1 MIPTPPTPPPPES
14 QPLPPKDTRSAAQKR
29 HAAEAL
35 CVAHDPS
42 CDWVATFSSLEQRS
56 IARVLAAHGYIVE
69 PEPWGKVIAHVVV
82 VNEDVF
88 AEDNW
93 LQFFNIFHYR
103 TRPNRVREELT
114 IQAGEVWDQ
123 KRVEE
128 SARRL
133 HDPLYSS
140 VVALMPIKTSVP
152 NEIDL
157 LVVTRDLWSLRLNT
171 QYTVVNTGSSLALTN
186 LGASLSENNFL
197 GTRDVVAFGF
207 NMDQGAIAFGPTFL
221 DKDLLGQHINLQ
233 LSASEIITREADKI
247 EDASGN
253 LVVDPFDPTG
263 LLDAGV
269 FHSEGEAASISL
281 SRPLW
286 SLATEW
292 GGGISASYTN
302 QIARSF
308 TGNNPQNDPY
318 ELFPDPGTG
327 LPYEF
332 RYRTWAVSANAV
344 HQWGTDYKQAVTL
357 GYTVSD
363 QKPSLLPSFS
373 MFDPGTVQQFIADV
387 FPRTE
392 LISAPFV
399 TYSIFQPRYRV
410 LRNVQTFELA
420 EDLQVGPSAAVTVSQ
435 GLTALGGDFTFTR
448 PTVTGGWTFPL
459 FTDGFISPTAGAS
472 MRFEGAAPNGWSSI
486 DNSADVALRVA
497 SPNLPRFR
505 IVAYSELDWEWHN
518 TQNQFYS
525 IGSDSGL
532 RGYNVSEFRS
542 PTGDGTHNARR
553 FIGQIEARMTPI
565 PVLHIFRAGAVAFYE
580 LGGTANTLSNLTVY
594 NDVGAGLRV
603 LIPQLDRSLFR
614 LDVAFPLQSA
624 LNNPA
629 GHPHVLAGFA
639 SYF

>member
-1 MIPTPPTPPPPES
+1 VIPTPPTPPPPES
-14 QPLPPKDTRSAAQKR
+14 APVPHKDTRTAAEKR
-29 HAAEAL
+29 HAAEAQ
-35 CVAHDPS
+35 CAAHDPS

-56 IARVLAAHGYIVE
+56 IARVLAEHGYLVE

-82 VNEDVF
+82 VNEEVF
-88 AEDNW
+88 AEKNW

-103 TRPNRVREELT
+103 SRPTRVREELT

-152 NEIDL
+152 GEVDL

-171 QYTVVNTGSSLALTN
+171 QYAVVNTGTSLALTN

-221 DKDLLGQHINLQ
+221 DKDVLGQHINLQ
-233 LSASEIITREADKI
+233 VSASEIITRKADKI
-247 EDASGN
+247 IDASGN
-253 LVVDPFDPTG
+253 LVTDPFDPVG

-269 FHSEGEAASISL
+269 FHSEGEAASIAL

-286 SLATEW
+286 SLATQW
-292 GGGISASYTN
+292 GGGISANYTN

-308 TGNNPQNDPY
+308 TGNNADNDPFQ
-318 ELFPDPGTG
+318 LFADPGTG

-332 RYRTWAVSANAV
+332 RYRTWSISANAV
-344 HQWGTDYKQAVTL
+344 HQWGVDYKQAVTL

-363 QKPSLLPSFS
+363 QKPSLLPSFA
-373 MFDPGTVQQFIADV
+373 MFDPATVQQFVADV

-392 LISAPFV
+392 VISAPFV
-399 TYSIFQPRYRV
+399 TYSIFRPRYRV

-435 GLTALGGDFTFTR
+435 GLSALGGDFTFTR
-448 PTVTGGWTFPL
+448 PTATAGWTFPL
-459 FTDGFISPTAGAS
+459 LADGFITPSAGAT
-472 MRFEGAAPNGWSSI
+472 MRLQGTAPNGWNSI

-497 SPNLPRFR
+497 TPNFPRFR
-505 IVAYSELDWEWHN
+505 IVANAELDVQWHN

-525 IGSDSGL
+525 VGSDSGL

-565 PVLHIFRAGAVAFYE
+565 PIWVFRAGAVAFYE
-580 LGGTANTLSNLTVY
+580 LGGTSNTLSNLALY
-594 NDVGAGLRV
+594 NDVGVGLRV

-614 LDVAFPLQSA
+614 ADVAFPLQSA
-624 LNNPA
+624 INNPA
-629 GHPHVLAGFA
+629 LHPHVLAGFA